1 MELKYFIIGAIVAG
15 LLIAFFRGVEIA
27 FISSNRL
34 SIELRKKQGSYAGK
48 IWASFLGK
56 PLVFISITL
65 LVVQLFLVIFSI
77 LWSHSLQSVWV
88 YWSITNVYIQLALT
102 ILLATLSILI
112 VEGIFITLFHA
123 KGNAILGSRLIAY
136 IISLV
141 HSLTAWLMRGMFRIS
156 EWILK
161 YIFNVKLSRNTEVF
175 SSTDLDQFIR
185 QLDLDEERDKTD
197 MNSEIFEN
205 VLHLS
210 ETKIRACLVPRKEI
224 VAVERNMSME
234 QIKNVFIETKLSK
247 LVVYDQSIDNI
258 QGYIHQLDLFR
269 HPQQIDAILLP
280 IPVVPESM
288 NASDLIKKFS
298 KERKSIGWVID
309 EFGGTSGIVTMED
322 LLEEIFGDIYDEHDI
337 QEELVDKQISENEFV
352 LSGRLGLGFLHQK
365 YNLQFDKD
373 GEAET
378 LSGYIINQ
386 HGAIPT
392 QKVRLILGNYQL
404 DIISVSDTRIEMVKL
419 KILR

>member
-1 MELKYFIIGAIVAG
+1 MELNFFIIGTVVAG

-34 SIELRKKQGSYAGK
+34 SIELRKKQGKYTGK
-48 IWASFLGK
+48 VWGSFLEK
-56 PLVFISITL
+56 PLIFISVTL

-77 LWSHSLQSVWV
+77 LWAHSLQSVWV
-88 YWSITNVYIQLALT
+88 YWGIINIYIQLALT
-102 ILLATLSILI
+102 IFLATLSLLI
-112 VEGIFITLFHA
+112 VEGIFMTLFHA
-123 KGNAILGSRLIAY
+123 KGNAIIGSRLIAY
-136 IISLV
+136 IISQV
-141 HSLTAWLMRGMFRIS
+141 NSLTSWIMMGMFRIS

-185 QLDLDEERDKTD
+185 QIDMDEEKDKTE
-197 MNSEIFEN
+197 MNNEIFEN

-224 VAVERNMSME
+224 VAVEKSMPMD
-234 QIKNVFIETKLSK
+234 QIKKVFVETKLSK
-247 LVVYDQSIDNI
+247 LVVYEHTIDNI

-269 HPQQIDAILLP
+269 HPEQMDAILLP

-288 NASDLIKKFS
+288 NASDLIRKFS

-322 LLEEIFGDIYDEHDI
+322 LLEEIFGDIYDEHDLT
-337 QEELVDKQISENEFV
+337 EELVDKQITENEFI
-352 LSGRLGLGFLHQK
+352 LSGRLGLGLLQQK
-365 YNLQFDKD
+365 YGLQFNKD
-373 GEAET
+373 DEAET

-386 HGAIPT
+386 HGSIPA
-392 QKVRLILGNYQL
+392 QKARLILGDYQT